1 MSLLHRVWKW
11 FGLLL
16 VLGVSLGTA
25 GTGGA
30 AIEPPWCG
38 TPMPDAAESLP
49 SAPPFNFPHIPY
61 YAIGCTL
68 ERIEQQSNG
77 RMKVEV
83 IGQSALGRD
92 MYLVTIN
99 ELQTSQQRR
108 DFANWRVIRKLS
120 LSQPAKAQRL
130 LEQLGNNVKVPL
142 FIQGGI
148 HGNEY
153 EGVDANMVTI
163 ERLATTPYGT
173 DPEVDRIL
181 DHSVVLFNV
190 IQNPDGRISGLRQ
203 NGNGF
208 DLNRD
213 FLTQAQPETKASVAV
228 MQEWQPP
235 DMLDLH
241 GYLDPVLL
249 IEATTKPHNP
259 GIEYD
264 LWLKWNQTR
273 IDANEA
279 ALAVRGFGVQRPIND
294 WCADAGLAYP
304 YTATGGMCPT
314 NDETV
319 SDDGLAPGP
328 AAAEGWDDWGPF
340 YTPMYSQLVGMNGST
355 VEMCRLEND
364 QCEGRLG
371 ARIQQEN
378 ITWSTLLFNVA
389 NRNAVLMDELEIYE
403 RNVNDAP
410 RPACC
415 PPPFHEGGKQNWM
428 HDYPKAFVIPLG
440 KGQRSDP
447 EANRLV
453 DWLLINGAE
462 VEELERDTRF
472 RGQKLEEDS
481 YVVWMTQARRGLVD
495 TALDIGVDISD
506 RAEILYAPPGAWSHG
521 YLWGADVLTV
531 GDEERFSPKTDRI
544 RRPNRL
550 DGGIA
555 SFRRDD
561 DDDDDDRRF
570 RRRGRVSGYLLE
582 VDSPTAV
589 REANDL
595 IRSGV
600 SAQLVT
606 IPFSTATGGS
616 APAGSIVF
624 AASAARRLDDV
635 GEDAGL
641 WFHPV
646 RGSVP
651 VGLETI
657 ERVPRIAVIVTQLA
671 RAGAEDAGVDQNV
684 WSLRNLGFTADP
696 FRVFQL
702 QNDATDPLTNYD
714 IVFSPSNWPSA
725 ANPVARAR
733 LTAHFARG
741 GGFIGVGAGGAN
753 FLTGAGQVAGLT
765 PVFNSGG
772 GFGYSGIINWSNSGG
787 TGSVVTGAYPS
798 LDTAI
803 VDPPTWFTSIP
814 ATMRVDG
821 SLPMNPFL
829 SGLAPFDWAPAAGQ
843 AVIAH
848 GTNTAGNA
856 RITSFA
862 MNPLYRADPEREWPM
877 LGSALYWV
885 DQ

>member
-1 MSLLHRVWKW
+1 
-11 FGLLL
+11 
-16 VLGVSLGTA
+16 
-25 GTGGA
+25 
-30 AIEPPWCG
+30 
-38 TPMPDAAESLP
+38 MPDAAESLP

-68 ERIEQQSNG
+68 NDIAARSGG
-77 RMKVEV
+77 RMTVEV

-99 ELQTSQQRR
+99 ELKTSDQRR
-108 DFANWRVIRKLS
+108 DFANWRVVRALS
-120 LSQPAKAQRL
+120 NSHPAKAQQL
-130 LEQLGNNVKVPL
+130 LRRFGDNVKVPL
-142 FIQGGI
+142 YIQGGI
-148 HGNEY
+148 HGNEA

-173 DPEVDRIL
+173 DPEVDGIL

-190 IQNPDGRISGLRQ
+190 IQNPDGRVSGLRQ
-203 NGNGF
+203 NANGF

-213 FLTQAQPETKASVAV
+213 FLTQAQPETKASVSV
-228 MQEWQPP
+228 MQKWQPP

-241 GYLDPVLL
+241 GYLTPVLL

-264 LWLKWNQTR
+264 LWLKWNQDR

-294 WCADAGLAYP
+294 WCAEGGFAYP
-304 YTATGGMCPT
+304 YPNNLCPT
-314 NDETV
+314 NDETI

-378 ITWSTLLFNVA
+378 ITWSTLLFNVQK
-389 NRNAVLMDELEIYE
+389 RHDVLMDQLEIYK

-415 PPPFHEGGKQNWM
+415 PPPFGAINNWM
-428 HDYPKAFVIPLG
+428 HDYPKAFLIPLG
-440 KGQRSDP
+440 AGQRSDP

-453 DWLLINGAE
+453 EWLLVNGVE
-462 VEELERDTRF
+462 VEELESRTRF
-472 RGQKLEEDS
+472 NGQRYEEDS
-481 YVVWMTQARRGLVD
+481 YVVWMDQARRGLID

-521 YLWGADVLTV
+521 YLWGADVVTI
-531 GDEERFSPKTDRI
+531 GDGARFSPETERI
-544 RRPNRL
+544 SRPNRL

-555 SFRRDD
+555 SFRG
-561 DDDDDDRRF
+561 
-570 RRRGRVSGYLLE
+570 GRVAGYVLE
-582 VDSPTAV
+582 LDSPTAV
-589 REANDL
+589 RAANRL
-595 IRSGV
+595 IAGGL

-606 IPFSTATGGS
+606 TPFTTPTGGS
-616 APAGSIVF
+616 APAGSVIF
-624 AASAARRLDDV
+624 PASATQRLDDV
-635 GEDAGL
+635 GGDNGL

-646 RGSVP
+646 RRTLPS
-651 VGLETI
+651 GLETI
-657 ERVPRIAVIVTQLA
+657 DRVPRIAVIGTQLA
-671 RAGAEDAGVDQNV
+671 QAGSTTPGVDQNV
-684 WSLRNLGFTADP
+684 WSLRNLGFVADP
-696 FRVFQL
+696 YNAVTL
-702 QNDATDPLTNYD
+702 NDAATDPLTGYD
-714 IVFSPSNWPSA
+714 IVFSPVNWPASPP
-725 ANPVARAR
+725 NPFFPVARQRVAD
-733 LTAHFARG
+733 FVARG
-741 GGFIGVGAGGAN
+741 GAFISVGTGGAAM
-753 FLTGAGQVAGLT
+753 LAGTGQVSGLT
-765 PVFNSGG
+765 AVANSGG

-787 TGSVVTGAYPS
+787 AGSVITGAYPAI
-798 LDTAI
+798 DTAI

-814 ATMRVDG
+814 ATMRADG
-821 SLPMNPFL
+821 SLPLAPFL
-829 SGLAPFDWAPAAGQ
+829 AGLAPFDWAPASGQ